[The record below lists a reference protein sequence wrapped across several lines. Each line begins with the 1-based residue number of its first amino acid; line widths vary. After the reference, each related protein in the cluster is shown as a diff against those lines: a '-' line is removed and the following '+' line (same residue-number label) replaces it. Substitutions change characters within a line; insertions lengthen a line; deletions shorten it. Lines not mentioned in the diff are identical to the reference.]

1 MVLRDTSTVE
11 DIITS
16 ANGGGNAVVEVTV
29 VTRHEE
35 SPFVGSH
42 DAEQGDQKE
51 RVFHSSQK
59 EL

>member
-1 MVLRDTSTVE
+1 ME

-35 SPFVGSH
+35 SPLVGSH

-59 EL
+59 VL